1 MNALS
6 TDEKTQPLQLSLIR
20 PQKKE
25 LTNPGTPAAHPEP
38 AYRCFLPDLTG
49 FTGPWLRRTRA
60 HERDLFSSECKIR
73 RSETPSL
80 FLLNM
85 AERVGFEPTLGFPK
99 HAFQACAFSRS
110 ATSPFVTMI
119 VQPV

>member
-73 RSETPSL
+73 RSEKSAA
-80 FLLNM
+80 LLLLLLRTENS
-85 AERVGFEPTLGFPK
+85 ELIFIKYGGEGG
-99 HAFQACAFSRS
+99 
-110 ATSPFVTMI
+110 I
-119 VQPV
+119 